1 MSVVQ
6 SWIALTF
13 APGLGL
19 STFWRLVD
27 HFGSPELVF
36 ASSPDQLLKVRGVK
50 EVQVTSLLARDELM
64 SAAESEIASL
74 QKLGAQAVIYSD
86 PLYPKALKDLS
97 DPPPVLY
104 TLGDIKVL
112 QDPMVAIVGSRAATV
127 YGRRIAR
134 RLAGE
139 LAANGIVVTSGLAL
153 GIDAEAHIGALEAQG
168 ATIGVLGC
176 GLNFVYPRQ
185 NEKLFRQIAK
195 TGLIVTE
202 YPLGTK
208 PEPFRFPAR
217 NRIIAGLAAGVV
229 VVEAT
234 RKSGSLITAQIG
246 LDLNRDIFAVPGQVD
261 SLKSEGTHW
270 LLQQGAKL
278 VSCATDIVSELEGG
292 CFRSRPFPRPE
303 TDKAGDSELAG
314 DDSLAGD
321 VLQLLDSYPQSRD
334 DLQINLDVSAARL
347 SEVLL
352 LLELDGKIEMHPGNL
367 VSRVV

>member
-36 ASSPDQLLKVRGVK
+36 ASSPGQLLKVHGVK
-50 EVQVTSLLARDELM
+50 EAQVTGLLARDELM
-64 SAAESEIASL
+64 SAAAREIASL

-153 GIDAEAHIGALEAQG
+153 GIDAEAHIGALEEQG

-176 GLNFVYPRQ
+176 GLNVRNNFV
-185 NEKLFRQIAK
+185 
-195 TGLIVTE
+195 
-202 YPLGTK
+202 
-208 PEPFRFPAR
+208 
-217 NRIIAGLAAGVV
+217 
-229 VVEAT
+229 
-234 RKSGSLITAQIG
+234 
-246 LDLNRDIFAVPGQVD
+246 
-261 SLKSEGTHW
+261 
-270 LLQQGAKL
+270 
-278 VSCATDIVSELEGG
+278 
-292 CFRSRPFPRPE
+292 
-303 TDKAGDSELAG
+303 
-314 DDSLAGD
+314 
-321 VLQLLDSYPQSRD
+321 
-334 DLQINLDVSAARL
+334 
-347 SEVLL
+347 
-352 LLELDGKIEMHPGNL
+352 
-367 VSRVV
+367 